1 MTTVQDETKAL
12 FRKAAERASLA
23 PSIHNTQ
30 PWRFVFRPD
39 ALELQVDPDRQLRAL
54 DPTGRQLVISCGCA
68 LFNARVGLAADRVV
82 QVDRLPDPANRDL
95 LARLTVLDE
104 SAPWTPLVRLDPV
117 IERRH
122 TNRRDFFDQDV
133 PPDVIYELTTAAEQE
148 GASLLQIV
156 KPEHKMVAA
165 QLSQEAEAIQNADP
179 RYRAELETWTTTDL
193 HRSDG
198 VPVYAIPHTD
208 ERSEPMALV
217 RNFDVAGKGWMPG
230 LQQSSLNHCLMV
242 LGMAESNRP
251 AWLRGGE
258 ALQRILLEA
267 TRLDYVVSLASQVV
281 EVGSTRDR
289 LRKELDLEFH
299 PLLLMRIGRA
309 APTPA
314 SKRRDLNMIILETEG
329 DLAAANAGIVVAA
342 GSSHFTGPTRDAAA
356 PIEEC

>member
-1 MTTVQDETKAL
+1 MAKLGGNKEPKMSTVQEEKKAL
-12 FRKAAERASLA
+12 FKKAVQRASLA
-23 PSIHNTQ
+23 PSVHNTQ
-30 PWRFVFRPD
+30 PWRFVVRPD
-39 ALELQVDPDRQLRAL
+39 ALELQADQDRQLRAL

-68 LFNARVGLAADRVV
+68 LFNARVGLAADCVV
-82 QVDRLPDPANRDL
+82 HVDRLPDPAKPDL

-104 SAPWTPLVRLDPV
+104 SAPWTPLVRLDAV
-117 IERRH
+117 VERRH

-148 GASLLQIV
+148 EASLVQIV

-193 HRSDG
+193 HRTDG

-208 ERSEPMALV
+208 ERSEPTSLV
-217 RNFDVAGKGWMPG
+217 RNFDVAGKGWMPR
-230 LQQSSLNHCLMV
+230 LHQSSLNHCLMV
-242 LGMAESNRP
+242 LGMAESNRL

-281 EVGSTRDR
+281 EVPSTRDR
-289 LRKELDLEFH
+289 MREELDLEFH
-299 PLLLMRIGRA
+299 PLLLIRIGRA

-314 SKRRDLNMIILETEG
+314 SKRRDVAMIISETGE
-329 DLAAANAGIVVAA
+329 
-342 GSSHFTGPTRDAAA
+342 
-356 PIEEC
+356 